1 MRGHTFSYV
10 RTFLETEL
18 RLIELRKSG
27 DTMTTR
33 VRAKELARE
42 VKEKALKSGA
52 SLVGIVSSRSADN
65 LPSIWVGWEIR
76 ENTKKASELMPDAA
90 SVVVV
95 GYHVWDDMLELAI
108 RKGEKWVYPSYF
120 PLKIL
125 TLELISFLETK
136 GYRAT
141 LPHSLSYK
149 RLAQLAGFGNYGKNA
164 LIINPEFGPWI
175 RLSAIL
181 TNAEMTPD
189 RPFEENICGDCEE
202 CVKACPVGALA
213 PYKVDD
219 AKCLVGVHLSRNK
232 GSKNGKNLSKYEP
245 FLTRNSHLM
254 CMECQ
259 KACPH
264 GREKRGSSDD

>member
-1 MRGHTFSYV
+1 V

-245 FLTRNSHLM
+245 SLTRNSHLM